1 LNLEADTLTPALS
14 LSEGEGAGKRVLFVN
29 PGRALG
35 GAEHSLLLLLQGL
48 RARAVEVEVALFGG
62 GPFRDRLSALGIPVL
77 DVALPRWTRAAGRY
91 RLPGGPVG
99 GAALMAAGLPG
110 ALRLAAVVRRAG
122 ADLIHTNGMKAHLLG
137 GLAGWLA
144 RVPVIWHLRD
154 FPPAGWAGRPFHEAA
169 RRLPEIILSP
179 SEAVAGSV
187 RLPGRTRPRVVPDPV
202 DLDRLHPVLPRDRIR
217 RELGVGGEE
226 PLIGMIAHLTPWK
239 GHEVFLEIARAVAD
253 RIPRSRFVVAGG
265 SIYQTHGHAGYPE
278 TLRQRAAALGL
289 SDRVTFLG
297 TRDDIP
303 ELLAGLDVLVHPP
316 TAPEPFGR
324 VLAEAMAVGRP
335 VVAARCGG
343 IPEVVE
349 DGVTGFLAPSAD
361 IGAFTAAVVRLLED
375 PVLCRRL
382 GGAGRRRAEARFGI
396 EAHAVSV
403 LEAYRAVLEGRRAA
417 A

>member
-1 LNLEADTLTPALS
+1 LS
-14 LSEGEGAGKRVLFVN
+14 RVLFVN

-48 RARAVEVEVALFGG
+48 RACGVEAEVALFGD
-62 GPFRDRLSALGIPVL
+62 GPFRDRLSALRIRTVEL
-77 DVALPRWTRAAGRY
+77 VLPRWTQAAGRY

-99 GAALMAAGLPG
+99 GAALMAGGLPA
-110 ALRLAAVVRRAG
+110 ALRLAAAARRAG

-137 GLAGWLA
+137 GLAGRLV

-154 FPPAGWAGRPFHEAA
+154 FPPGGWAGRTLREAA
-169 RRLPEIILSP
+169 RRLPEVILTP
-179 SEAVAGSV
+179 SEAVAASV
-187 RLPGRTRPRVVPDPV
+187 PLPVRRRPRVVPDPV
-202 DLDRLHPVLPRDRIR
+202 DLDRFHPGIPRDRIR
-217 RELGVGGEE
+217 RELGIAGEE
-226 PLIGMIAHLTPWK
+226 PLIGLVGHLTPWK

-265 SIYQTHGHAGYPE
+265 SIYETHGHAGYPE
-278 TLRQRAAALGL
+278 ILRQRAAALGL

-297 TRDDIP
+297 ARDDIP
-303 ELLAGLDVLVHPP
+303 ELLAGLDVLVHTP

-324 VLAEAMAVGRP
+324 VLAEAMAVECP

-349 DGVTGFLAPSAD
+349 DGVTGFLVPSAD
-361 IGAFTAAVVRLLED
+361 VGAFTAAVVRLVDD

-396 EAHAVSV
+396 EAHAASV

>member
-1 LNLEADTLTPALS
+1 M
-14 LSEGEGAGKRVLFVN
+14 N

-48 RARAVEVEVALFGG
+48 RACGVEAEVALFGDG
-62 GPFRDRLSALGIPVL
+62 LFRDRLSALGVPTVGV
-77 DVALPRWTRAAGRY
+77 DLPQWARAAGRY

-99 GAALMAAGLPG
+99 GAALMAGSLPA
-110 ALRLAAVVRRAG
+110 ALRLAAAARRAG

-137 GLAGWLA
+137 GLAGRLV
-144 RVPVIWHLRD
+144 RLPVIWHLRD
-154 FPPAGWAGRPFHEAA
+154 FPPGGWAGRTFHEAA
-169 RRLPEIILSP
+169 RRLPEVILAP
-179 SEAVAGSV
+179 SEAVAASV

-202 DLDRLHPVLPRDRIR
+202 DLDRFHPGIPRDRIR
-217 RELGVGGEE
+217 RELGIGGEE
-226 PLIGMIAHLTPWK
+226 PLIGMIGHLTPWK

-253 RIPRSRFVVAGG
+253 RIPRSRFVVVGG
-265 SIYQTHGHAGYPE
+265 SIYETHGHAGYPE
-278 TLRQRAAALGL
+278 ILRQRATALGL

-297 TRDDIP
+297 ARDDIP
-303 ELLAGLDVLVHPP
+303 ELLAGVDVLVHSP

-349 DGVTGFLAPSAD
+349 DGVTGFLVPSAD
-361 IGAFTAAVVRLLED
+361 VGAFTAAVVRLLDD

-396 EAHAVSV
+396 EAHAASV

>member
-1 LNLEADTLTPALS
+1 MSAAT
-14 LSEGEGAGKRVLFVN
+14 RVLFVN

-48 RARAVEVEVALFGG
+48 RACGVEAEVALFGD
-62 GPFRDRLSALGIPVL
+62 GPFRERLSALGIPTV
-77 DVALPRWTRAAGRY
+77 DVPLPRWTRAAGRY

-99 GAALMAAGLPG
+99 GAALMAGSLPA
-110 ALRLAAVVRRAG
+110 ALRLAAAGRQAG
-122 ADLIHTNGMKAHLLG
+122 ADLIHTNGMKAHLLA
-137 GLAGWLA
+137 GLAGRLA

-154 FPPAGWAGRPFHEAA
+154 FPPAGWAGRTFHEAA
-169 RRLPEIILSP
+169 RLLPEMILAP
-179 SEAVAGSV
+179 SEAVAAGV
-187 RLPGRTRPRVVPDPV
+187 RLPGRRRPRVVPDPV
-202 DLDRLHPVLPRDRIR
+202 DLDQFHPGIPRARIR
-217 RELGVGGEE
+217 QELRIAGEE

-239 GHEVFLEIARAVAD
+239 GHEVFLEIAREVLD
-253 RIPRSRFVVAGG
+253 RVPRSRFVVVGG
-265 SIYQTHGHAGYPE
+265 SIYETDGHAGYPE
-278 TLRQRAAALGL
+278 TLRQKTAALGL

-297 TRDDIP
+297 IRDDIP
-303 ELLAGLDVLVHPP
+303 DLLAGLDLLVHTP

-349 DGVTGFLAPSAD
+349 DGVTGLLAASGNV
-361 IGAFTAAVVRLLED
+361 GAFTAAVVRLLED
-375 PVLCRRL
+375 PVLCKRL
-382 GGAGRRRAEARFGI
+382 GDAGRQRAEARFGI
-396 EAHAVSV
+396 EVHVTRV

>member
-1 LNLEADTLTPALS
+1 LS
-14 LSEGEGAGKRVLFVN
+14 AAVRVLFVN

-35 GAEHSLLLLLQGL
+35 GAEHSLLLLLQGV
-48 RARAVEVEVALFGG
+48 RASSIEASVAVFGK
-62 GPFRDRLSALGIPVL
+62 GPFRDCLSALGIPMV
-77 DVALPRWTRAAGRY
+77 DVALPRWTRTVGRY

-99 GAALMAAGLPG
+99 GAALMAGSLPA
-110 ALRLAAVVRRAG
+110 ALRLAAAARRAG

-137 GLAGWLA
+137 GLAGRLS

-154 FPPAGWAGRPFHEAA
+154 FPPEGWAGRTFREAA
-169 RRLPEIILSP
+169 RLLPEVILAP
-179 SEAVAGSV
+179 SEAVAASV
-187 RLPGRTRPRVVPDPV
+187 RLPGRRRPRVAPDPV
-202 DLDRLHPVLPRDRIR
+202 DLDRFHPGIPRDRIR
-217 RELGVGGEE
+217 RELGIAGEE
-226 PLIGMIAHLTPWK
+226 PLIGMVGHLTPWK

-253 RIPRSRFVVAGG
+253 RIPRSRFIVVGG
-265 SIYQTHGHAGYPE
+265 SIYETHGHAGYPE

-297 TRDDIP
+297 ARDDIP
-303 ELLAGLDVLVHPP
+303 ELLAGLDVLVHAP

-324 VLAEAMAVGRP
+324 VLAEAMAMGRP

-349 DGVTGFLAPSAD
+349 DGVTGFLVPSAD
-361 IGAFTAAVVRLLED
+361 VGAFTAAVVRFLDD

-396 EAHAVSV
+396 ETHAASV
-403 LEAYRAVLEGRRAA
+403 LETYRAMLEGRRAA